1 MKNSEKHNLK
11 EAESIED
18 PNFKLFLKSATN
30 CPYFK
35 EFAEQWEAK
44 KLAEGE
50 IETGALTGPA
60 KTAEPGLST
69 LGFSVAATYEIY
81 NAVIRGYKRYMDD
94 SFVRKYTTTNTIF
107 RMPLVEYQELVAS
120 MDGNGEFPHTEKQIK
135 YASVDLTPIA
145 TEKGGKCTWTRAM
158 LEDCTFDVQ
167 AEMAEGMGHAIAYQ
181 QMKTILDAL
190 LNIDRTLTP
199 TGGTISLSAAIKW
212 EEFLSVIAAVD
223 IGIPQ
228 GDGSTKTY
236 GPADVVLVSP
246 DIYWQLANIVQM
258 TNVLY
263 YQDAAMV
270 KKGVIELAL
279 GCRIVKESVLPAGTV
294 IALNSE
300 KAIMLV
306 TRRSLRIE
314 PVLFPVWNEY
324 GFIGSVRYGV
334 KTLFEG
340 AIEIGQVTPS
350 S

>member
-18 PNFKLFLKSATN
+18 TNFKIFLKSAQN

-44 KLAEGE
+44 KLKEGE
-50 IETGALTGPA
+50 IETGVMTGPA
-60 KTAEPGLST
+60 RTTGLDS
-69 LGFSVAATYEIY
+69 LAFSAAATYEIY

-94 SFVRKYTTTNTIF
+94 SFVRKYTTDSTIF
-107 RMPLVEYQELVAS
+107 RMPMVEYQELVAS

-145 TEKGGKCTWTRAM
+145 SERGGKCTWTRAM

-167 AEMAEGMGHAIAYQ
+167 AEMAEGLGHAIAYQ
-181 QMKTILDAL
+181 QMHDILDAL
-190 LNIDRTLTP
+190 LNIDRTLSP
-199 TGGTISLSAAIKW
+199 SGGTISLSSTITWK
-212 EEFLSVIAAVD
+212 EFLSVISAID
-223 IGIPQ
+223 IGLAQP
-228 GDGSTKTY
+228 DGSTKTY
-236 GPADVVLVSP
+236 GPADTVLVSP
-246 DIYWQLANIVQM
+246 DVYWQLADIIQM

-270 KKGVIELAL
+270 KRGVIELAL
-279 GCRIVKESVLPAGTV
+279 GCRIIKESILPAGTV
-294 IALNSE
+294 VALNSE

-314 PVLFPVWNEY
+314 PVFFPVWNEY

-334 KTLFEG
+334 KTLWEG
-340 AIEIGQVTPS
+340 AIQIGQVTPS